1 MKVKFIAL
9 VAILACLLI
18 VIPAGFA
25 ADNGTVIGVNA
36 NNHGIGE
43 SDIHDGPLE
52 DVHYY
57 FNASVEN
64 DDGNGSKD
72 TPYKELKGNR
82 IQDNSIIHLADGVYN
97 LNENKYLNNVTV
109 LGQNVEKTIVVSSGG
124 YNIYTTNSLVLQNI
138 TFINLRIQ
146 DNSNAEINITNVI
159 FKDTK
164 SSVIFADSASTK
176 INIDNCTFINNTAVN
191 GGAVQIQANAD
202 VLIKKSNFIN
212 DYSSKDAGGAFY
224 IKDCLNF
231 ILQDSIIENCTAT
244 LGGGI
249 TALDS
254 NLTLI
259 NVTARNN
266 RAKYDGGVIY
276 AMYSSLMIH
285 NSSFDNN
292 SARNAGVVFA
302 DEINPF
308 NVFNNSFTNNRAT
321 NTGGAIYSLLSVIVN
336 GSVYNETLKNL
347 FLNNSAMFEND
358 AYETDNVSLTI
369 GNNDYILFVYN
380 SSFNGTIPVKYDLR
394 DENGTTPVK
403 SQGSNGN
410 CWAFSSLAALE
421 SCIRKAT
428 GTVYDLSESN
438 MKNLMATYSDYGW
451 DMPTNKGGYDK
462 MSYAYLVSWLGPVN
476 ESDDE
481 YRVNTVL
488 SPVMD
493 SIFHIQN
500 ILFLNR
506 KNYTD
511 NDAIKKAIME
521 YGAVSSSIMWKGTV
535 KGNARYYNGEVGAN
549 HAVTIVGWDDNYSR
563 NNFAVTPPGDGAWI
577 VKNSHGTGSGQNG
590 YWYVSYYDVSLA
602 LIGKADSTFTFIFND
617 TIKYDKNY
625 QYDISGKTDYLLN
638 STKTVW
644 YKNIFTATDNEYLSA
659 VSTYFLTETDWE
671 ISIYVNDVLKHVQS
685 GKALNSYS
693 TIELSQFVPLNI
705 GDVFEVVFRIAVDG
719 DVAVPISEKVIA
731 AGVNINKEVHTENKS
746 FISNDGENWIALYN
760 LTWAYSGHSYESQ
773 VACIKAFTILD
784 EINTTVKLSFDENDT
799 IIKAIVMNQYN
810 RPIIN
815 RNITFT
821 LDGEDYIVA
830 IVNGVAIL
838 DIPLNTGKHNVSAVF
853 SSVGFIS
860 SQDNI
865 TFENKFLNTSLSI
878 EFEYSEPINIIAK
891 VFNQYGSAVR
901 YGNVTFKINGSS
913 YTVNLSRGIA
923 SIEYPFNKSGSYDIS
938 VVFNPPVNY
947 YNASSIEEAYYL
959 PIINTTVTLVIDDY
973 NPVNITAN
981 VLNQYGYKV
990 NCGTVTFVVD
1000 GVQYD
1005 VDVVDGR
1012 ATLIKEFPAHVTHN
1026 VSATFNPIEY
1036 YNSSYDFKEF
1046 DISLIKTRF
1055 DSWVCT
1061 PYNPIV
1067 ISVSVVDL
1075 NGNSI
1080 NYGYVT
1086 FTVEGNQYNVSVING
1101 TANLTHVF
1109 KKYGSNIIDAVYN
1122 GLDYYASSDITINLK
1137 VNTSIVSNDADKTFN
1152 SLYEIK
1158 FLDYDESPLNNAEIT
1173 LKINS
1178 DIYKIKTDE
1187 NGVAKFNIDLNPGK
1201 YELEITNPVTHEIKT
1216 QIINVVARISDN
1228 HGLSMYYG
1236 AGKSYSVKVLD
1247 DDGNIAKAV
1256 TVTFTINN
1264 KKYTVNTDSKGYASF
1279 KISQK
1284 PGKYVIT
1291 AEYKGFKVS
1300 DDIVVKSTIITKNI
1314 NVKKG
1319 KTIKFTVK
1327 LLNKNGQALKNK
1339 KIKFIFKGK
1348 KYKAKTN
1355 KKGKATLK
1363 IANKFKVG
1371 KYTIISSYGGLKVKN
1386 TIKIK

>member
-1 MKVKFIAL
+1 
-9 VAILACLLI
+9 
-18 VIPAGFA
+18 
-25 ADNGTVIGVNA
+25 
-36 NNHGIGE
+36 
-43 SDIHDGPLE
+43 
-52 DVHYY
+52 
-57 FNASVEN
+57 
-64 DDGNGSKD
+64 
-72 TPYKELKGNR
+72 
-82 IQDNSIIHLADGVYN
+82 
-97 LNENKYLNNVTV
+97 
-109 LGQNVEKTIVVSSGG
+109 
-124 YNIYTTNSLVLQNI
+124 
-138 TFINLRIQ
+138 
-146 DNSNAEINITNVI
+146 
-159 FKDTK
+159 
-164 SSVIFADSASTK
+164 
-176 INIDNCTFINNTAVN
+176 
-191 GGAVQIQANAD
+191 
-202 VLIKKSNFIN
+202 
-212 DYSSKDAGGAFY
+212 
-224 IKDCLNF
+224 
-231 ILQDSIIENCTAT
+231 
-244 LGGGI
+244 
-249 TALDS
+249 
-254 NLTLI
+254 
-259 NVTARNN
+259 
-266 RAKYDGGVIY
+266 
-276 AMYSSLMIH
+276 
-285 NSSFDNN
+285 
-292 SARNAGVVFA
+292 
-302 DEINPF
+302 
-308 NVFNNSFTNNRAT
+308 
-321 NTGGAIYSLLSVIVN
+321 
-336 GSVYNETLKNL
+336 
-347 FLNNSAMFEND
+347 
-358 AYETDNVSLTI
+358 
-369 GNNDYILFVYN
+369 
-380 SSFNGTIPVKYDLR
+380 
-394 DENGTTPVK
+394 
-403 SQGSNGN
+403 
-410 CWAFSSLAALE
+410 
-421 SCIRKAT
+421 
-428 GTVYDLSESN
+428 
-438 MKNLMATYSDYGW
+438 
-451 DMPTNKGGYDK
+451 
-462 MSYAYLVSWLGPVN
+462 
-476 ESDDE
+476 
-481 YRVNTVL
+481 
-488 SPVMD
+488 
-493 SIFHIQN
+493 
-500 ILFLNR
+500 
-506 KNYTD
+506 
-511 NDAIKKAIME
+511 
-521 YGAVSSSIMWKGTV
+521 
-535 KGNARYYNGEVGAN
+535 
-549 HAVTIVGWDDNYSR
+549 
-563 NNFAVTPPGDGAWI
+563 
-577 VKNSHGTGSGQNG
+577 
-590 YWYVSYYDVSLA
+590 
-602 LIGKADSTFTFIFND
+602 
-617 TIKYDKNY
+617 
-625 QYDISGKTDYLLN
+625 
-638 STKTVW
+638 
-644 YKNIFTATDNEYLSA
+644 
-659 VSTYFLTETDWE
+659 
-671 ISIYVNDVLKHVQS
+671 
-685 GKALNSYS
+685 
-693 TIELSQFVPLNI
+693 
-705 GDVFEVVFRIAVDG
+705 
-719 DVAVPISEKVIA
+719 
-731 AGVNINKEVHTENKS
+731 
-746 FISNDGENWIALYN
+746 
-760 LTWAYSGHSYESQ
+760 
-773 VACIKAFTILD
+773 
-784 EINTTVKLSFDENDT
+784 
-799 IIKAIVMNQYN
+799 
-810 RPIIN
+810 
-815 RNITFT
+815 
-821 LDGEDYIVA
+821 
-830 IVNGVAIL
+830 
-838 DIPLNTGKHNVSAVF
+838 
-853 SSVGFIS
+853 
-860 SQDNI
+860 
-865 TFENKFLNTSLSI
+865 LNTSLSI

-923 SIEYPFNKSGSYDIS
+923 SIEYPFNKSGTYDIS

-959 PIINTTVTLVIDDY
+959 PIINTTVTVVIDDY

-990 NCGTVTFVVD
+990 NCGTVAFVVD

-1075 NGNSI
+1075 NGNSL

-1228 HGLSMYYG
+1228 HGFSMYYG

-1256 TVTFTINN
+1256 KVTFTINN

-1327 LLNKNGQALKNK
+1327 LLNKNGKALKNK
-1339 KIKFIFKGK
+1339 KIKFKFKGK

-1371 KYTIISSYGGLKVKN
+1371 KYTITSSYGDLKVKN